1 MTPFEYK
8 IMSTLCSNDI
18 DAKMLENQLSEIAV
32 KNRDYTGVGLYTEFS
47 VSDTA
52 SLLPEDKNRMIDNPA
67 LYLSHPELENGAGVI
82 LWLEGRKI
90 STLECFV
97 YDGNWPN
104 DESLFEI
111 HT

>member
-1 MTPFEYK
+1 MN
-8 IMSTLCSNDI
+8 ILCRNDS
-18 DAKMLENQLSEIAV
+18 DARILENQLSEIMV
-32 KNRDYTGVGLYTEFS
+32 KDRDYTGVGLYTKFI
-47 VSDTA
+47 VSDAA
-52 SLLPEDKNRMIDNPA
+52 SLLPEGKNRMIDNPN
-67 LYLSHPELENGAGVI
+67 LYLSHPELKNGAGVI

-97 YDGNWPN
+97 YDGNWPK